1 MAGKL
6 YLIPVTLGSDDY
18 NYVLPDRVL
27 EITRSLRSFIVE
39 DLRSARRFLRMIDR
53 SFPIDESVFRVLN
66 KHTEI
71 RELGAMIT
79 QIELNDTGLMSE
91 AGMPGIADPGAPL
104 ISAAHNKDLTVVPL
118 SGPSSVFLALSASGF
133 IGQNFAFNGYLPID
147 KGNRSRQL
155 KRLESLANQ
164 GQVQVFMET
173 PYRNI
178 SLVTDLLNQLGR
190 KTKLCIAA
198 GITTGDEYIKTM
210 SVGSWIKE
218 DTPEIHKK
226 PAIFI
231 IGK

>member
-18 NYVLPDRVL
+18 HYVLPDRVL

-39 DLRSARRFLRMIDR
+39 DLRSARRFLRMIDK

-66 KHTEI
+66 KHTES

-104 ISAAHNKDLTVVPL
+104 IAGAHSKDLTVVPL

-133 IGQNFAFNGYLPID
+133 SGQNFAFNGYLPID

-210 SVGSWIKE
+210 SVGSWIK
-218 DTPEIHKK
+218 DGIPEIHKK

>member
-18 NYVLPDRVL
+18 HCVLPDRVL

-39 DLRSARRFLRMIDR
+39 DLRSARRFLRMIDK
-53 SFPIDESVFRVLN
+53 SFPIDESVFYVLN
-66 KHTEI
+66 KHTES
-71 RELGAMIT
+71 RELGAMIK
-79 QIELNDTGLMSE
+79 QIELSDTGLMSE

-104 ISAAHNKDLTVVPL
+104 ITGAHNKDLTVVPL

-133 IGQNFAFNGYLPID
+133 SGQNFAFNGYLPID
-147 KGNRSRQL
+147 KVNRSRQL

-164 GQVQVFMET
+164 GQVQIFMET

-178 SLVTDLLNQLGR
+178 SLINDLLNQLGR

-218 DTPEIHKK
+218 GTPDIHKK